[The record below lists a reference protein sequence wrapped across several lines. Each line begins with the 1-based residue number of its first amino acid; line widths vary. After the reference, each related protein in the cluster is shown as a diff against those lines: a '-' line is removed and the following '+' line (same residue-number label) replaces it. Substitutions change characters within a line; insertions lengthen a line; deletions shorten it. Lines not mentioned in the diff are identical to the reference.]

1 VENISKTKGTLK
13 QEANKHTITIVYELC
28 VIFMRFGVF
37 SYL

>member
-1 VENISKTKGTLK
+1 MENVSKTKETLK
-13 QEANKHTITIVYELC
+13 QEANKHTITIVYELF